1 MLTFSVSHWQSTAA
15 STRSVSGQAQTNL
28 APVPEIIASMG
39 PFREQQP
46 GVGMR
51 ELMRSKK
58 RAFVQMVLGPQE
70 TCMDFVYFEKCSNV
84 TCTNNHSIPP
94 GGIKVPT
101 VL

>member
-1 MLTFSVSHWQSTAA
+1 
-15 STRSVSGQAQTNL
+15 
-28 APVPEIIASMG
+28 
-39 PFREQQP
+39 
-46 GVGMR
+46 MR